1 MICGVIV
8 LSLSS
13 VFIISNRC
21 SSWYFRLR
29 CAVSENGEEKN
40 ILDKF
45 VPVTFKRLGDQ
56 TKQSTVLFGVCS
68 NHSSCVCVGTNWEH
82 QVFARRTEHVD
93 ADRCLTDRTNRLIT
107 NKAKVWQNTKQIT
120 FFFSLGSYPGVYL
133 QDTKTFSL
141 PCWNIRTVRVKLL
154 IVVINLRW
162 LITFF

>member
-8 LSLSS
+8 LSLSF

-29 CAVSENGEEKN
+29 CAVSESGEEKN

-45 VPVTFKRLGDQ
+45 VPVTFKRHGDQ

-120 FFFSLGSYPGVYL
+120 FFSHWVHIQVFIYRTRKHFLFHVETSELSEWSFWLWSLIW
-133 QDTKTFSL
+133 DD
-141 PCWNIRTVRVKLL
+141 
-154 IVVINLRW
+154 
-162 LITFF
+162 